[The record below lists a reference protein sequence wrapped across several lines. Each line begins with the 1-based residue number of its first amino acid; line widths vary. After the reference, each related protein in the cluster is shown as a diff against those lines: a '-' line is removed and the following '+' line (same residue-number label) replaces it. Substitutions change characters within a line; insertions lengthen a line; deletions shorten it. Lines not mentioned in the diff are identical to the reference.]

1 MRDNW
6 RYVSL
11 LLGWLFLLLG
21 IAGIPLPLLPTTP
34 FLLLSAFFF
43 SRSSPRL
50 HRWLRAHR
58 LFGAIIRDWEEHKRI
73 SLRAKISA
81 TLAIVLLFSASLVF
95 GKLHVAINIMLVLVA
110 VGVLVFIWTRPST

>member
-21 IAGIPLPLLPTTP
+21 IVGIPLPLLPTTP

-58 LFGAIIRDWEEHKRI
+58 LFGSIICDWEEHKCI
-73 SLRAKISA
+73 SPKAKLSA
-81 TLAIVLLFSASLVF
+81 TLAIVMLFGAALVL
-95 GKLHVAINIMLVLVA
+95 GKLHAALNITLVLSA
-110 VGVLVFIWTRPST
+110 VGVLVFIWTRPSS